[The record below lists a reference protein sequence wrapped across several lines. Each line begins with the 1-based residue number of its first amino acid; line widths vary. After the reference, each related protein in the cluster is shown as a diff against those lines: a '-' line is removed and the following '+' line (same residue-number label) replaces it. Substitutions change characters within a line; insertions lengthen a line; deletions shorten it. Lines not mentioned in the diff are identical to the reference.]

1 MKMIEKYEKCAGT
14 DVQGDCKKKKCNKC
28 ISLKRDRLM
37 LAFFSFSNSSF
48 WGVLNTFF
56 ICTISSEIF
65 CMHR

>member
-37 LAFFSFSNSSF
+37 LAFFLFLTALF
-48 WGVLNTFF
+48 GGF
-56 ICTISSEIF
+56 
-65 CMHR
+65 